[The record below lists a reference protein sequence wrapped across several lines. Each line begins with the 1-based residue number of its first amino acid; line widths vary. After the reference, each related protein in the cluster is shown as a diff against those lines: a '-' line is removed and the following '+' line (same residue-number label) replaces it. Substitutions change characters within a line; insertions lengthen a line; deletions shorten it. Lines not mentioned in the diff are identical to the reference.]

1 MIGQLRNG
9 LSFEGRLIGLL
20 SLMLDTVLQVILCVG
35 LISNLVAL
43 WVILRQDVR
52 KLDIGF
58 ALVMAICDLVFVVY
72 KLGEAVYVGVSGDM
86 RPKENVMFGQW
97 HGVITTLLLHISTVC
112 VGYLAALRFW
122 VIVMRRKPSVKKWW
136 MMFAIPLVL
145 LLAWLITAAA
155 HENFKPLATK
165 ALFFLDIKTHSWIV
179 GLCRFHMVVV
189 DLLVVIAVNVSYPC
203 IARIYISNLRIL
215 QSGRA
220 LCKQQIAIYIKII
233 SLVVLYDIAMC
244 PVLFSLIFEVVT
256 GEVTFLTLELI
267 AVPTIFSMTVVNPL
281 VLLTLHH
288 ETQCELKDIINHFK
302 AKLTNKS
309 SQVFA

>member
-1 MIGQLRNG
+1 
-9 LSFEGRLIGLL
+9 
-20 SLMLDTVLQVILCVG
+20 MLDTVLQVILCVG

-97 HGVITTLLLHISTVC
+97 HGVMTTLLLHISTVC

-136 MMFAIPLVL
+136 MMFAIPQVL

-155 HENFKPLATK
+155 HGNFKLLKTK
-165 ALFFLDIKTHSWIV
+165 ALFFLNIKKDFWIV
-179 GLCRFHMVVV
+179 SLCRFHMVMS
-189 DLLVVIAVNVSYPC
+189 DLFVMIAANVSYPC
-203 IARIYISNLRIL
+203 IARIYISDLRNR
-215 QSGRA
+215 QSSRT
-220 LCKQQIAIYIKII
+220 LRKQQLSVYSKII
-233 SLVVLYDIAMC
+233 SLVVVYDSVMC
-244 PVLFSLIFEVVT
+244 PVLFSLVFEAFT
-256 GEVTFLTLELI
+256 GETPSATLESI
-267 AVPTIFSMTVVNPL
+267 AVMTIFSMTVINPL

-288 ETQCELKDIINHFK
+288 ETQCELKKMINYFK
-302 AKLTNKS
+302 LLH
-309 SQVFA
+309 

>member
-1 MIGQLRNG
+1 
-9 LSFEGRLIGLL
+9 
-20 SLMLDTVLQVILCVG
+20 MLDTVLQVILCVG

-97 HGVITTLLLHISTVC
+97 HGVMTTLLLHISTVC

-136 MMFAIPLVL
+136 MMFAIPQVL

-155 HENFKPLATK
+155 HGNFKLLKSKT
-165 ALFFLDIKTHSWIV
+165 LFFLNIKTDFWIV
-179 GLCRFHMVVV
+179 SLCRFHMVMS
-189 DLLVVIAVNVSYPC
+189 DLFVMIAANVSYPC
-203 IARIYISNLRIL
+203 IARIYVSDLRNR
-215 QSGRA
+215 QSSRT
-220 LCKQQIAIYIKII
+220 LCKQQLSVYIKII
-233 SLVVLYDIAMC
+233 SLVVVYDSVMC
-244 PVLFSLIFEVVT
+244 PVLFSLVFEAFT
-256 GEVTFLTLELI
+256 GETPSATLESI
-267 AVPTIFSMTVVNPL
+267 AVMTIFSMTVINPL

-288 ETQCELKDIINHFK
+288 ETQCELKKMINYFK
-302 AKLTNKS
+302 LLH
-309 SQVFA
+309 